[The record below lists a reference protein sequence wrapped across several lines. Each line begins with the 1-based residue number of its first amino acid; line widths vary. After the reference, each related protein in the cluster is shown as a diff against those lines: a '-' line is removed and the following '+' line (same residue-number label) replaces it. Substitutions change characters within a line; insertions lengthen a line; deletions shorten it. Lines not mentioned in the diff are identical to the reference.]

1 MTRAQESVTG
11 ESERCAGKPVLIPG
25 YAPKI
30 GAQPEDS
37 RALQLA
43 LNYLPMV
50 IKESS
55 DELNPPVVTAEVRV
69 AKPLPARTAMDYVA
83 LAIAT
88 CGVGYL
94 PLAPGTWGSLVGVG
108 GYLLFEFFGSKAFPL
123 PPLSARNI
131 ESFESVEAL
140 MGQTLETVA
149 IRTTALAL
157 IITLLTWVGIWAASR
172 SEKVLSRKDPG
183 IVVIDEVV
191 GQLLTFLLIP
201 IPASLWMIV
210 TGFLLFRAFDIVKP
224 YPARKFESLHG
235 GLGIMADD
243 LVAGAYAAI
252 IVALLVQLRWFS

>member
-1 MTRAQESVTG
+1 
-11 ESERCAGKPVLIPG
+11 
-25 YAPKI
+25 
-30 GAQPEDS
+30 
-37 RALQLA
+37 
-43 LNYLPMV
+43 MV
-50 IKESS
+50 VKESS
-55 DELNPPVVTAEVRV
+55 DELNPAVATADDIP
-69 AKPLPARTAMDYVA
+69 ASPAPARSAKDYLA
-83 LAIAT
+83 LAVST

-94 PLAPGTWGSLVGVG
+94 PLAPGTWGSLVGVA

-140 MGQTLETVA
+140 MGHTLETVA

-157 IITLLTWVGIWAASR
+157 IITLVTWVGIWAASR

-183 IVVIDEVV
+183 IVVIDEVA

-201 IPASLWMIV
+201 IPASLWIIV

-224 YPARKFESLHG
+224 YPARRFESLHG

-243 LVAGAYAAI
+243 LVAGAYAGMI
-252 IVALLVQLRWFS
+252 LALLAQLRWFS